1 MCDIYVTLFST
12 GILLRIG
19 IALMDW
25 QKKILNSGMGR
36 SALVASQ
43 KLIDAALL
51 EQKEKETKD
60 GRSLLQEGS
69 SSSGAAL

>member
-1 MCDIYVTLFST
+1 
-12 GILLRIG
+12 
-19 IALMDW
+19 MDW

-36 SALVASQ
+36 SALAAAQ

-60 GRSLLQEGS
+60 GRSLLQESS
-69 SSSGAAL
+69 SSSGATL